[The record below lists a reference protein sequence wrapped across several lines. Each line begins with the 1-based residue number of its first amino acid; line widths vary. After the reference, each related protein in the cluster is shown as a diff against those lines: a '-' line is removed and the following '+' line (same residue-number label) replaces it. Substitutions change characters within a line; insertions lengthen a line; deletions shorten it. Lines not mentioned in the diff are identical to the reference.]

1 MIEFKEKYP
10 KLPNPNKWGAAL
22 TSVVDFMGCLQHVV
36 KQIDARVSSLE
47 ASNSE
52 DKGDEK

>member
-1 MIEFKEKYP
+1 M
-10 KLPNPNKWGAAL
+10 GAAL